1 MHESCSE
8 PAPLLRSASSLR
20 RASSLCGVHP
30 VLDDSEIDHC
40 ESFAIPSSDITL
52 CNVIGQGACGDI
64 LRGIWGGR
72 DVAIKRM
79 KCSVSENGDSN
90 ERQDMIKEISI
101 MCRNFSALGHP
112 NIVGFHGICIDETA
126 PWLVIEY
133 VGGGSLEDY
142 YQSQRTSNKSW
153 KPDRKKAIV
162 WSLDLAQGLE
172 FLHSQRP
179 PIVHRDIKPANMML
193 LDDLSHIK
201 LCDFGVSKALR
212 AHGIADSSCT
222 SVAASVTVRQHEEMS
237 GRTGTYRYMAP
248 EVFAEAPQYTTAVD
262 IYSAAMSMWFLF
274 KGEKPFATLDGFSVA
289 DLSLRQ
295 GLRPGTLKTSSKM
308 YLVANIVERAWD
320 GDPCQRPCASELVA
334 VLKMALDKDRS
345 FRNSV
350 ASFVKGTF
358 GRVKSAPP
366 EFSRVGSADSADS
379 SNSTPTHL

>member
-1 MHESCSE
+1 
-8 PAPLLRSASSLR
+8 
-20 RASSLCGVHP
+20 
-30 VLDDSEIDHC
+30 
-40 ESFAIPSSDITL
+40 
-52 CNVIGQGACGDI
+52 
-64 LRGIWGGR
+64 
-72 DVAIKRM
+72 
-79 KCSVSENGDSN
+79 
-90 ERQDMIKEISI
+90 
-101 MCRNFSALGHP
+101 
-112 NIVGFHGICIDETA
+112 
-126 PWLVIEY
+126 VIEY

-212 AHGIADSSCT
+212 ANGIADSSCT

-289 DLSLRQ
+289 DLSWRQ
-295 GLRPGTLKTSSKM
+295 GLRPGTLKTSSKTCPR
-308 YLVANIVERAWD
+308 LVADIVERAWD
-320 GDPCQRPCASELVA
+320 GDPGQRPCASELVA
-334 VLKMALDKDRS
+334 VLKMALDKDSS
-345 FRNSV
+345 FRKSV
-350 ASFVKGTF
+350 ASFTKGIF
-358 GRVKSAPP
+358 ERVKSTPP
-366 EFSRVGSADSADS
+366 EFSRAKSSADSADS
-379 SNSTPTHL
+379 SNSTHVSSSLTMDEMELINSDPRGSHAADPPLPPSTMWPSFRRVKSC